1 MDIRFFHILSFRTK
15 RTTITIKKLNNM
27 KKTFTKVLCSLVL
40 LAAINPLFAQDNIL
54 RRSNQTEPITSSN
67 YTRDGNWFSYDDGEF
82 IDAIGGPQ
90 TFFWGIMIP
99 ADKLSEGQTLTKV
112 SFFDYAMQ
120 DGEINIYFGG
130 KTKPEMLI
138 HKQTFSTTGTKDFV
152 EFDLTSPLPLFGE
165 SLWVALYTN
174 NGDSYPAAMCENS
187 GDPNGRWISM
197 DGNEWLDLLTGAG
210 LDGTWMIRA
219 YIEGYESI
227 NELSSSVS
235 VYPNP
240 VKDQLFVETE
250 MTVEEISVYD
260 VFGRQMTTVYDQ
272 QTVNV
277 SELSNGVYFVKVKSE
292 NNEVVKRFIKK

>member
-1 MDIRFFHILSFRTK
+1 M
-15 RTTITIKKLNNM
+15 KKL
-27 KKTFTKVLCSLVL
+27 FTKVLCSLVL

-54 RRSNQTEPITSSN
+54 RRSNQAEPITSSN

-90 TFFWGIMIP
+90 TFWWGIMIP

-130 KTKPEMLI
+130 TTKPEMLI
-138 HKQTFSTTGTKDFV
+138 HKQTISTTGTKDFV
-152 EFDLTSPLPLFGE
+152 EFDLTAPLPLFGE
-165 SLWVALYTN
+165 NLWVILYTQ

-187 GDPNGRWISM
+187 GDKNGRWITL
-197 DGNEWLDLLTGAG
+197 DGNTWEDITAYQIS
-210 LDGTWMIRA
+210 GTWMIRA
-219 YIEGYESI
+219 YIEGGEGIS
-227 NELSSSVS
+227 ELNSSVS

-250 MTVEEISVYD
+250 MAVEEISVYD

>member
-1 MDIRFFHILSFRTK
+1 M
-15 RTTITIKKLNNM
+15 KKL
-27 KKTFTKVLCSLVL
+27 FTKVLCSLVL
-40 LAAINPLFAQDNIL
+40 LAAINPLFAQDNTL
-54 RRSNQTEPITSSN
+54 RRSNQAEPITSSN
-67 YTRDGNWFSYDDGEF
+67 HTRGGNWFAYDDGDF

-90 TFFWGIMIP
+90 TFSWGIMIP

-130 KTKPEMLI
+130 TNAPEMLI
-138 HKQTFSTTGTKDFV
+138 HKQAFSTTGTKNIV
-152 EFDLTSPLPLFGE
+152 EFDLTAPLPLFGE
-165 SLWVALYTN
+165 NLWVTLYTN
-174 NGDSYPAAMCENS
+174 NGDSFPAAMSENS
-187 GDPNGRWISM
+187 GDKNGRWITL
-197 DGNEWLDLLTGAG
+197 DGTTWNDITAYNIS
-210 LDGTWMIRA
+210 GTWMIRA

-227 NELSSSVS
+227 SELSSSVS

-250 MTVEEISVYD
+250 MAVKEISVYD

>member
-1 MDIRFFHILSFRTK
+1 M
-15 RTTITIKKLNNM
+15 KKL
-27 KKTFTKVLCSLVL
+27 FTKVLCSLVL

-54 RRSNQTEPITSSN
+54 RRSNQAEPITSSN

-90 TFFWGIMIP
+90 TFWWGIMIP

-130 KTKPEMLI
+130 ATKPEMLI

-152 EFDLTSPLPLFGE
+152 EFDLTAPLPLFGE
-165 SLWVALYTN
+165 NLWVILYTQ
-174 NGDSYPAAMCENS
+174 NGDSFPAAMCENS
-187 GDPNGRWISM
+187 GDKNGRWITL
-197 DGNEWLDLLTGAG
+197 DGNTWEDVTAYQIS
-210 LDGTWMIRA
+210 GTWMIRA
-219 YIEGYESI
+219 YIEGGEGIS
-227 NELSSSVS
+227 ELNSSVS
-235 VYPNP
+235 IYPNP

-250 MTVEEISVYD
+250 MAVEEISVYD

>member
-1 MDIRFFHILSFRTK
+1 
-15 RTTITIKKLNNM
+15 M

-54 RRSNQTEPITSSN
+54 RRSNQAEPITSSN
-67 YTRDGNWFSYDDGEF
+67 YTRGSNWISYDDGEF

-90 TFFWGIMIP
+90 TFWWGIMIP

-152 EFDLTSPLPLFGE
+152 EFDLTAPLPLFGE
-165 SLWVALYTN
+165 NLWVILYTQ

-187 GDPNGRWISM
+187 GDKNGRWITL
-197 DGNEWLDLLTGAG
+197 DGNTWEDITAYQLS
-210 LDGTWMIRA
+210 GTWMIRA
-219 YIEGYESI
+219 YVEGGEGI

-240 VKDQLFVETE
+240 AKDQLFVETE
-250 MTVEEISVYD
+250 MAVEEISVYD

>member
-1 MDIRFFHILSFRTK
+1 M
-15 RTTITIKKLNNM
+15 KKL
-27 KKTFTKVLCSLVL
+27 FTKVLCSLVL

-54 RRSNQTEPITSSN
+54 RRSNQAEPITSSN

-90 TFFWGIMIP
+90 TFWWGIMIP

-130 KTKPEMLI
+130 TTKPEMLI
-138 HKQTFSTTGTKDFV
+138 HKQTISTTGTKDFV
-152 EFDLTSPLPLFGE
+152 EFDLTAPLPLFGE
-165 SLWVALYTN
+165 NLWVILYTQ

-187 GDPNGRWISM
+187 GDKNGRWITL
-197 DGNEWLDLLTGAG
+197 DGNTWEDITAYQIS
-210 LDGTWMIRA
+210 GTWMIRA
-219 YIEGYESI
+219 YVEGGEGIS
-227 NELSSSVS
+227 ELNSSVS

-250 MTVEEISVYD
+250 MAVEEISVYD